1 MQVLGRD
8 DHGLG
13 MATCAPTVL
22 VLRAVR
28 MLLVLITGIT
38 LLIVLSHTCI
48 ASLPYV
54 SLCGHG
60 RSGFTDIVYCITY
73 RRGLFRNRCF
83 CRYYFRTRGIG

>member
-13 MATCAPTVL
+13 MAACAPTVL
-22 VLRAVR
+22 VLRALC

-48 ASLPYV
+48 ASLPHV

-60 RSGFTDIVYCITY
+60 RSGFTCIVYTVLLVAVY
-73 RRGLFRNRCF
+73 SATDAF
-83 CRYYFRTRGIG
+83 CRYYLRTRGIG